1 MFQSPDKKA
10 FLLASKLSGY
20 QNRIKK
26 AKDILSSEIKKAKHP
41 VLSFSAGKDSV
52 VLLDL
57 AVKCGFKGE
66 LVFFKYGIYTDV
78 ETPQENINLLK
89 YYAKE
94 HNLKYHILRCLGEVD
109 CWEMCGKFTLFPNS
123 KTEQKAFSITN
134 MDFKKQNFIFEKN
147 TGTDLSIIG
156 MRKQES
162 NRRKLLLS
170 SRGEVYQTKT
180 RNSITCCPIANF
192 SNDDIW
198 AYIFSNELPY
208 LSIYDYPY
216 LDRRENR
223 NEITLLYNDAIV
235 RNGMIFHYKKMYPD
249 FFAWVKERWGNVI

>member
-1 MFQSPDKKA
+1 MCQSLDKKT

-26 AKDILSSEIKKAKHP
+26 AKDILFSEIKKSKRPA
-41 VLSFSAGKDSV
+41 LSFSSGKDSV

-66 LVFFKYGIYTDV
+66 LVFFKYGTCTDA

-89 YYAKE
+89 YYAQK
-94 HNLKYHILRCLGEVD
+94 HNLKYNILNCLGETD
-109 CWEMCGKFTLFPNS
+109 CWEMCGRFTLFPDGE
-123 KTEQKAFSITN
+123 KEEKAFKTTN
-134 MDFKKQNFIFEKN
+134 MDFQKQSFIFEKN

-156 MRKQES
+156 MRKKES
-162 NRRKLLLS
+162 NRRNLLLS

-180 RNSITCCPIANF
+180 RNSITCCPLANF
-192 SNDDIW
+192 SNEDIW
-198 AYIFSNELPY
+198 AYIFSNQLPY

-216 LDRRENR
+216 LDRRRNR
-223 NEITLLYNDAIV
+223 NEITLLYNDAII
-235 RNGMIFHYKKMYPD
+235 RNGMIFHYKQMYPA
-249 FFAWVKERWGNVI
+249 FFSWIKERWGNVI